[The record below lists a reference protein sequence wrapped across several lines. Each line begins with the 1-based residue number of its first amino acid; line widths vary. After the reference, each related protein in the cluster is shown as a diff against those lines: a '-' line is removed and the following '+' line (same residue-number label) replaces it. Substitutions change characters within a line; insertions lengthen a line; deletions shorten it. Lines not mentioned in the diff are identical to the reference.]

1 MKKNDCPGTAMP
13 GHLII
18 KYLLLMKLS
27 IVILFATS
35 FQAFSINSNSQ
46 SRITLEVKNTSIS
59 AILNKIQ
66 SRYEYRFFY
75 TDELGLNNK
84 KIDLLAKNAT
94 IDYVMEQ
101 LLSVTG
107 YSYKKMSNGLVVII
121 GQPTGIAALQVK
133 GTVVDEN
140 GNPLAGVSVIEKST
154 ANGTSTAEDGSFS
167 LNVSDENAVLIA
179 STVGYLP
186 QEVTVKDQKDIRIVL
201 KKDDNKL
208 DEVIVV
214 GYGTQKKVNLTGA
227 VSQVG
232 AEALE
237 NRPVANISQA
247 LQGAIP
253 NVNINF
259 NTGRPGAEGSFNI
272 RGNTSIN
279 GGGAPLILIDGVPG
293 NLNSINPRDVENIS
307 VLKDAA
313 SAAIYG
319 ARGSFGVI
327 LVTTKKA
334 KRGKMT
340 VNYSNNFGWA
350 GLTTR
355 TDFITDGYTSA
366 KLNDEAFLR
375 ATGNTYTRYTE
386 EDYEELKKR
395 QTDKSLPSVVIT
407 NRSGKDQYMYYGNT
421 DWWHTMFRDWQPSRE
436 HSLSITGG
444 SEKIDFLISGRI
456 YGKDG
461 MMQINQDNYTSYNFR
476 AKITA
481 RLSDKLELF
490 TNTYFNTGKYTY
502 PGWGWNSNFVS
513 ITVHALPSYVPVN
526 PDGTATYSSGLN
538 SYSIGD
544 GIFADLLHGKS
555 KGDEKRLELINLVGA
570 TFKPIKGMEITGNY
584 SYTFNPYSTMQR
596 RTKAPWSINPG
607 VISYVGND
615 YLAEEVNL
623 IQYQAVNV
631 FGSYAKK
638 AGLHNFKIMAGYNQ
652 ELRTFKQ
659 IKARN
664 TDLLSEDLNDFRLAT
679 GQATLDG
686 QAEEWAL
693 QGYFSRLNYD
703 FNGKYLLEFNGR
715 YDGSSRFPKGQRF
728 GFFPSVSGGWRVS
741 EEPFWSS
748 LKGAISEFKLRSS
761 YGSLGN
767 QQEAAVYGYIPTLR
781 RGTMDYIFNG
791 TRGQSLAVPVPILQ
805 SLTWERSKSVD
816 VGVDIGILKNRLNIT
831 YDWYVRNTLDMLI
844 PGKTLPAVYGEASPK
859 TNAGDMQTRGWE
871 LLLAWSDHASVAGKP
886 FNYNVSVGVGDYKA
900 KITRFDNPQNLL
912 SNYYVGQELGEIWGY
927 KIGGFFKTDEEAT
940 EYQKTV
946 NQDFVNKQRL
956 GAPGNW
962 SKLMAG
968 DMKFIDVNGD
978 GVVNNGKNT
987 LEDHGDLVK
996 IGNKQPRYTFGI
1008 NLGADWNG
1016 FDLSVFLQGI
1026 GKQQWYPGANADK
1039 FWGPYSRP
1047 YYSFLPV
1054 DFEEKIWNEENPN
1067 AYFPKLRGYEA
1078 LNAGGSLNAPN
1089 DRYLQDLAYIR
1100 LKNLSIGYSL
1110 PESWLSKVK
1119 ISRCRIYLSGDN
1131 IFTATKLKTKYIDP
1145 EMAAAEAN
1153 GRIYPISKIYSFG
1166 LDLSF

>member
-1 MKKNDCPGTAMP
+1 MEKNDCPGRRMP

-27 IVILFATS
+27 FFILLATS
-35 FQAFSINSNSQ
+35 FQAIAINSISQ
-46 SRITLEVKNTSIS
+46 NRISLEVKNVSIA

-66 SRYEYRFFY
+66 SRSDYRFFY
-75 TDELGLNNK
+75 TDELGLNTRMV
-84 KIDLLAKNAT
+84 DLFAQNAT
-94 IDYVMEQ
+94 IDYVMDQ
-101 LLSVTG
+101 LLNQTG
-107 YSYKKMSNGLVVII
+107 YSYKKINNGLVVII
-121 GQPTGIAALQVK
+121 GQPDAAAVLQVNGK
-133 GTVVDEN
+133 VIDEN
-140 GNPLAGVSVIEKST
+140 GNPLAGVSIIEKGT
-154 ANGTSTAEDGSFS
+154 TNGTSTKEDGSFS
-167 LNVSDENAVLIA
+167 LSVSNENAILII

-186 QEVTVKDQKDIRIVL
+186 QELVVKEHKHAQIIL
-201 KKDDNKL
+201 KKEDNKL

-232 AEALE
+232 SEVLD

-259 NTGRPGAEGSFNI
+259 NSGRPGSEGSFNI

-279 GGGAPLILIDGVPG
+279 GGGAPLVLIDGVPG
-293 NLNSINPRDVENIS
+293 NLNNINPRDVENIS

-334 KRGKMT
+334 KRGKMS

-355 TDFITDGYTSA
+355 TDFITDGYTAA

-395 QTDKSLPSVVIT
+395 QTDKSLPDVVIT
-407 NRSGKDQYMYYGNT
+407 NRNGKDQYMYYGST

-436 HSLSITGG
+436 HALSISGG
-444 SEKIDFLISGRI
+444 SDKIDFLISGRA
-456 YGKDG
+456 YNKEG
-461 MMQINQDNYTSYNFR
+461 MMQINQDQYTSYNFR
-476 AKITA
+476 AKLTA
-481 RLSDKLELF
+481 RLSSKLEVF
-490 TNTYFNTGKYTY
+490 TNTYFNTNKYTY
-502 PGWGWNSNFVS
+502 PGWGYNSNFVS
-513 ITVHALPSYVPVN
+513 ITVHALPSYVPLN

-555 KGDEKRLELINLVGA
+555 KGDEKKLELTNLVGA
-570 TFKPIKGMEITGNY
+570 TFKPVKGLEITGNY
-584 SYTFNPYSTMQR
+584 SYTFNPYSAMQR
-596 RTKAPWSINPG
+596 RTAAPWSIYPG
-607 VISYVGND
+607 VISYVGDD
-615 YLAEEVNL
+615 YLTEVTNL
-623 IQYQAVNV
+623 VQYQAVNL
-631 FGSYAKK
+631 FGSYTKK
-638 AGLHNFKIMAGYNQ
+638 AGDHNFKIMAGYNQ
-652 ELRTFKQ
+652 ELRTYK
-659 IKARN
+659 KDSASN
-664 TDLLSEDLNDFRLAT
+664 TALLSEDLNDFRLAT

-686 QAEEWAL
+686 QSEEWAL

-703 FNGKYLLEFNGR
+703 FKGKYLLEFNGR
-715 YDGSSRFPKGQRF
+715 YDGSSRFPKRNRF
-728 GFFPSVSGGWRVS
+728 GFFPSVSAGWRIS
-741 EEPFWSS
+741 QEPFWQA
-748 LKGAISEFKLRSS
+748 LKEGINEFKLRGS

-767 QQEAAVYGYIPTLR
+767 QQEAAAYGYIQTLR
-781 RGTMDYIFNG
+781 RATMNYIFDG
-791 TRGQSLAVPVPILQ
+791 ARGQSLAVPVPISQ
-805 SLTWERSKSVD
+805 DLTWERSKSID
-816 VGVDIGILKNRLNIT
+816 FGVDMGLLRNRLNIT

-844 PGKTLPAVYGEASPK
+844 PGKTLPAVFGEASPK

-871 LLLAWSDHASVAGKP
+871 LLVAWDDHASVGGKP
-886 FNYNVSVGVGDYKA
+886 LNYNVSVGVGDYKA
-900 KITRFDNPQNLL
+900 RITRFDNPQNLL
-912 SNYYVGQELGEIWGY
+912 SNYYVGQQLGEMWGY
-927 KIGGFFKTDEEAT
+927 KVDGFFKTDAEAA
-940 EYQKTV
+940 EYQKLV

-956 GAPGNW
+956 GAPGDW

-968 DMKFIDVNGD
+968 DMKFVDVNGD
-978 GVVNNGKNT
+978 GIVNNGKNT
-987 LEDHGDLVK
+987 LADHGDLVK
-996 IGNKQPRYTFGI
+996 VGNNQPRYTFGV

-1026 GKQQWYPGANADK
+1026 GKQNWYPGANADK

-1047 YYSFLPV
+1047 YYSFVPV
-1054 DFEEKIWNEENPN
+1054 DFPEKIWSEDNPN

-1078 LNAGGSLNAPN
+1078 LNASGELGVVN

-1100 LKNLSIGYSL
+1100 LKNLTVGYSL
-1110 PESWLSKVK
+1110 PAGLLSKAK
-1119 ISRCRIYLSGDN
+1119 ITRCRIYLSGDN

-1166 LDLSF
+1166 LDISF

>member
-1 MKKNDCPGTAMP
+1 M
-13 GHLII
+13 
-18 KYLLLMKLS
+18 
-27 IVILFATS
+27 
-35 FQAFSINSNSQ
+35 
-46 SRITLEVKNTSIS
+46 
-59 AILNKIQ
+59 
-66 SRYEYRFFY
+66 
-75 TDELGLNNK
+75 
-84 KIDLLAKNAT
+84 
-94 IDYVMEQ
+94 
-101 LLSVTG
+101 
-107 YSYKKMSNGLVVII
+107 II
-121 GQPTGIAALQVK
+121 GQPDAIAIMDIK
-133 GTVVDEN
+133 GKIVDET
-140 GNPLAGVSVIEKST
+140 GAPLAGVSIVEKGT
-154 ANGTSTAEDGSFS
+154 VNGTSTGEDGNFS
-167 LNVSDENAVLIA
+167 LKVSGENAVLIV
-179 STVGYLP
+179 SNVGYVPL
-186 QEVTVKDQKDIRIVL
+186 EVAVKNHNYERIVL
-201 KKDDNKL
+201 KKEENKL

-227 VSQVG
+227 VAQVG
-232 AEALE
+232 SEVLD

-259 NTGRPGAEGSFNI
+259 NSGRPGAEGSFNI

-279 GGGAPLILIDGVPG
+279 GGGAPLVLIDGVPG
-293 NLNSINPRDVENIS
+293 NLNNINPRDVENIS

-334 KRGKMT
+334 KRGKMN
-340 VNYSNNFGWA
+340 VNYGNNFGWA

-436 HSLSITGG
+436 HSLTITGG
-444 SEKIDFLISGRI
+444 SEKIDFLVSGRA

-461 MMQINQDNYTSYNFR
+461 MMRINQDNYSSYNFR

-481 RLSDKLELF
+481 RLTSKLELF
-490 TNTYFNTGKYTY
+490 TNTYFNTSKYTY
-502 PGWGWNSNFVS
+502 PGWGYNSNFVS

-544 GIFADLLHGKS
+544 GIYADLLHGKS

-570 TFKPIKGMEITGNY
+570 TFKPVKGLEITGNY

-596 RTKAPWSINPG
+596 RTRAPWSINPG

-623 IQYQAVNV
+623 IQYQATNLY
-631 FGSYAKK
+631 GSYTKK
-638 AGLHNFKIMAGYNQ
+638 LGDHDFKLMAGYNR
-652 ELRTFKQ
+652 ELRTYKQ
-659 IKARN
+659 ISARN
-664 TDLLSEDLNDFRLAT
+664 TDLLSEDLNAFRLAT

-703 FNGKYLLEFNGR
+703 YRGKYLLEFNGR
-715 YDGSSRFPKGQRF
+715 YDGSSRFPDGKRY

-741 EEPFWSS
+741 QEPFWQA
-748 LKGAISEFKLRSS
+748 LKGGINEFKLRGS

-767 QQEAAVYGYIPTLR
+767 QQEAATYGYIQTLR
-781 RGTMDYIFNG
+781 RSTLSYIFNG
-791 TRGQSLAVPVPILQ
+791 ARAQSLAVPVPISQ
-805 SLTWERSKSVD
+805 DLTWERSKSVD
-816 VGVDIGILKNRLNIT
+816 FGVDMGLLNNRLSIT
-831 YDWYVRNTLDMLI
+831 CDWYVRNTLGMLI
-844 PGKTLPAVYGEASPK
+844 AGKTLPSVFGEASPK

-871 LLLAWSDHASVAGKP
+871 VMVAWSDHKLVAGKP
-886 FNYNVSVGVGDYKA
+886 LSYNVSVGVGDYKA

-927 KIGGFFKTDEEAT
+927 KIGGFFKTDAEAT
-940 EYQKTV
+940 DYQKTV

-962 SKLMAG
+962 AKLMAG
-968 DMKFIDVNGD
+968 DMKFVDVNGD
-978 GVVNNGKNT
+978 GFVNNGKNT
-987 LEDHGDLVK
+987 LADHGDLVK
-996 IGNKQPRYTFGI
+996 IGNKQPRYTFGV
-1008 NLGADWNG
+1008 NLGADWSG
-1016 FDLSVFLQGI
+1016 FDVSVFLQGI
-1026 GKQQWYPGANADK
+1026 GKQDWYPGANADK

-1047 YYSFLPV
+1047 YYSFVPV
-1054 DFEEKIWNEENPN
+1054 DFPEKVWSEDNPN

-1089 DRYLQDLAYIR
+1089 DRYLQNLAYIR
-1100 LKNLSIGYSL
+1100 LKNLTVGYSL
-1110 PESWLSKVK
+1110 PAGILSKAK